1 MRHLS
6 VDVETYS
13 SVNLADCGAYK
24 YAESEDFEVLLFGY
38 SVDFGEPEVIDL
50 ACGEDIPMEIVM
62 MLFDPTVRKHAF
74 NAAFEWITLSRYF
87 KLTRKEQLAW
97 ARQWHCTM
105 IHAYYLGYAG
115 NLDMVGKA
123 VGLPEDKQK
132 LATGKAL
139 IRYFSCPVKATKTNG
154 GRTRN
159 LPHHDPEKWKLYK
172 EYNRMDVVAETNI
185 YMKLKGIPVPDFIW
199 EQWFTDLKI
208 NSRGVPMDHELIIGA
223 IECDR
228 IDREHQMSKFKQL
241 TGLANPASNTQLLSW
256 VTQHGV
262 DMPNMQKAT
271 VGNVLKRDDLPE
283 EVREALELKKEVSK
297 TSIRK
302 YNKMLDYECRDGRAR
317 GIIQFYGASSTG
329 RYAGRGLQIQNLKRC
344 YLSDL
349 DTPRKLAKQQNY
361 EALNMLYDSV
371 SDTLS
376 QLIRTALTASHGHIL
391 LDADF
396 SAIEA
401 RVLAVLA
408 GEQWIIDEFKGDG
421 KLYEATASQ
430 MFGVPKDQIKKGTEL
445 YKLRQQGK
453 VASLACQYQGSV
465 NALTSMDFNHEIPD
479 EQKPGLVSQWRS
491 ANPHIVQFWY
501 AIENACI
508 DTIKTGTAH
517 RVGKYIKTELVSS
530 QGISYLR
537 IRLPSGRH
545 QYYVQPSIGINRFG
559 KESIVYKGKNQATG
573 KWGDRETYGGSLTE
587 GITQAVA
594 RDLLAEALE
603 RLEANGF
610 EVLFHVHDEAVVDY
624 PSVSEE
630 VDQQNLEKMY
640 GIMSEVPAWFS
651 EMPLKSDGWKRHYY
665 IKD

>member
-1 MRHLS
+1 M
-6 VDVETYS
+6 
-13 SVNLADCGAYK
+13 NLADCGAYK

-159 LPHHDPEKWKLYK
+159 LPHHDPEKWDLYK

-208 NSRGVPMDHELIIGA
+208 NSRGVYVDTDLVYGA
-223 IECDR
+223 LA
-228 IDREHQMSKFKQL
+228 IDEDVRKDQMVEFKQL

-271 VGNVLKRDDLPE
+271 VADTLKRDDLPE

-297 TSIRK
+297 TSIKK
-302 YNKMLDYECRDGRAR
+302 YNKILDYLCDDNRIR
-317 GIIQFYGASSTG
+317 GLLQFYGASTTG
-329 RYAGRGLQIQNLKRC
+329 RYAGRGVQLQNLPRT
-344 YLSDL
+344 YLKDI
-349 DTPRKLAKQQNY
+349 DTARALVKQHNSTGM
-361 EALNMLYDSV
+361 EMLYDSV

-376 QLIRTALTASHGHIL
+376 QLIRTAFIPSPGNVL

-401 RVLAVLA
+401 RVIGWLA
-408 GEQWIIDEFKGDG
+408 GEEWVLEEFRGAG
-421 KLYEATASQ
+421 KIYEATASQ
-430 MFGVPKDQIKKGTEL
+430 MFGVPKEQIKKGTEL

-453 VASLACQYQGSV
+453 VAQLACSYGGGV
-465 NALTSMDFNHEIPD
+465 AALTAMDFNHEIPD
-479 EQKPGLVSQWRS
+479 DMKPGLVKQWRA
-491 ANPHIVQFWY
+491 ANPHIVSFWSKL
-501 AIENACI
+501 ERACI
-508 DTIKTGTAH
+508 DTIKSGTSH
-517 RVGKYIKTELVSS
+517 TINGRIRSHLVSS
-530 QGISYLR
+530 GGITYLQLE
-537 IRLPSGRH
+537 LPNKRSI
-545 QYYVQPSIGINRFG
+545 YYCEPHMTVNRFG
-559 KESIVYKGKNQATG
+559 NESIGFYGKNQVTG
-573 KWGDRETYGGSLTE
+573 KWEKQETYSGKIAE
-587 GITQAVA
+587 NITQSVA
-594 RDLLAEALE
+594 RDLLAESIE

-610 EVLFHVHDEAVVDY
+610 EILFHIHDEVVIDY
-624 PSVSEE
+624 GGDDADEA
-630 VDQQNLEKMY
+630 LEKVY
-640 GIMSEVPAWFS
+640 ALMSEVPKWAKGLP
-651 EMPLKSDGWKRHYY
+651 MAADGWVGAYFK
-665 IKD
+665 KD

>member
-185 YMKLKGIPVPDFIW
+185 YMKLRGIPVPDFIW
-199 EQWFTDLKI
+199 EQWFTDLCI
-208 NSRGVPMDHELIIGA
+208 NSRGVYVDTDLVYGA
-223 IECDR
+223 LA
-228 IDREHQMSKFKQL
+228 IDEDVRKDQMAEFKQL

-271 VGNVLKRDDLPE
+271 VADTLKRDDLPE

-297 TSIRK
+297 TSIKK
-302 YNKMLDYECRDGRAR
+302 YNKILDYLCKDGRIR
-317 GIIQFYGASSTG
+317 GLLQFYGASTTG
-329 RYAGRGLQIQNLKRC
+329 RYAGRGVQLQNLPRT
-344 YLSDL
+344 YLKDI
-349 DTPRKLAKQQNY
+349 DTARALVKQHNSTGM
-361 EALNMLYDSV
+361 EMLYDSV

-376 QLIRTALTASHGHIL
+376 QLIRTAFIPSPGNVL

-401 RVLAVLA
+401 RVIGWLA
-408 GEQWIIDEFKGDG
+408 GEEWVLEEFRGAG
-421 KLYEATASQ
+421 KIYEATASQ
-430 MFGVPKDQIKKGTEL
+430 MFGVPKEQIKKGTEL

-453 VASLACQYQGSV
+453 VAQLACSYGGGV
-465 NALTSMDFNHEIPD
+465 AALTAMDFNHEIPD
-479 EQKPGLVSQWRS
+479 DMKPGLVKQWRA
-491 ANPHIVQFWY
+491 ANPHIVAFWSKL
-501 AIENACI
+501 ERACI
-508 DTIKTGTAH
+508 DTIKSGTSH
-517 RVGKYIKTELVSS
+517 TINGRIRSHLVSS
-530 QGISYLR
+530 GGITYLQLE
-537 IRLPSGRH
+537 LPNKRSI
-545 QYYVQPSIGINRFG
+545 YYCEPHMTVNRFG
-559 KESIVYKGKNQATG
+559 NESIGFYGKNQVTG
-573 KWGDRETYGGSLTE
+573 KWEKQETYSGKIAE
-587 GITQAVA
+587 NCTQSVA
-594 RDLLAEALE
+594 RDLLAESIE

-610 EVLFHVHDEAVVDY
+610 EILFHIHDEVVIDY
-624 PSVSEE
+624 GGDDADEA
-630 VDQQNLEKMY
+630 LEKVY
-640 GIMSEVPAWFS
+640 ALMSEVPKWAKGLP
-651 EMPLKSDGWKRHYY
+651 MAADGWVGAYFK
-665 IKD
+665 KD

>member
-1 MRHLS
+1 M
-6 VDVETYS
+6 
-13 SVNLADCGAYK
+13 NLADCGAYK

-159 LPHHDPEKWKLYK
+159 LPHHDPEKWDLYK

-185 YMKLKGIPVPDFIW
+185 YVKLRGIPVPDFIW

-208 NSRGVPMDHELIIGA
+208 NSRGVYVDTDLVYGA
-223 IECDR
+223 LA
-228 IDREHQMSKFKQL
+228 IDEDVRKDQMVEFKQL

-271 VGNVLKRDDLPE
+271 VADTLKRDDLPE

-297 TSIRK
+297 TSIKK
-302 YNKMLDYECRDGRAR
+302 YNKILDYLCDDNRIR
-317 GIIQFYGASSTG
+317 GLLQFYGASTTG
-329 RYAGRGLQIQNLKRC
+329 RYAGRGVQLQNLPRT
-344 YLSDL
+344 YLKDI
-349 DTPRKLAKQQNY
+349 DTARALVKQHNSTGM
-361 EALNMLYDSV
+361 EMLYDSV

-376 QLIRTALTASHGHIL
+376 QLIRTAFIPSPGNVL

-401 RVLAVLA
+401 RVIGWLA
-408 GEQWIIDEFKGDG
+408 GEEWVLEEFRGAG
-421 KLYEATASQ
+421 KIYEATASQ
-430 MFGVPKDQIKKGTEL
+430 MFGVPKEQIKKGTEL

-453 VASLACQYQGSV
+453 VAQLACSYGGGV
-465 NALTSMDFNHEIPD
+465 AALTAMDFNHEIPD
-479 EQKPGLVSQWRS
+479 DMKPGLVKQWRA
-491 ANPHIVQFWY
+491 ANPHIVSFWSKL
-501 AIENACI
+501 ERACI
-508 DTIKTGTAH
+508 DTIKSGTSH
-517 RVGKYIKTELVSS
+517 TINGRIRSHLVSS
-530 QGISYLR
+530 GGITYLQLE
-537 IRLPSGRH
+537 LPNKRSI
-545 QYYVQPSIGINRFG
+545 YYCEPHMTVNRFG
-559 KESIVYKGKNQATG
+559 NESIGFYGKNQVTG
-573 KWGDRETYGGSLTE
+573 KWEKQETYSGKIAE
-587 GITQAVA
+587 NITQSVA
-594 RDLLAEALE
+594 RDLLAESIE

-610 EVLFHVHDEAVVDY
+610 EILFHIHDEVVIDY
-624 PSVSEE
+624 GGDDADEA
-630 VDQQNLEKMY
+630 LEKVY
-640 GIMSEVPAWFS
+640 ALMSEVPKWAKGLP
-651 EMPLKSDGWKRHYY
+651 MAADGWVGAYFK
-665 IKD
+665 KD

>member
-62 MLFDPTVRKHAF
+62 MLFDPTIKKHAF

-159 LPHHDPEKWKLYK
+159 LPHHDPDKWSLYK

-185 YMKLKGIPVPDFIW
+185 YMKLRGIPVPDFIW

-208 NSRGVPMDHELIIGA
+208 NSRGVYVDTDLVYGA
-223 IECDR
+223 LV
-228 IDREHQMSKFKQL
+228 IDEDVRNDQMAEFRQL

-256 VTQHGV
+256 VAQHGV

-271 VGNVLKRDDLPE
+271 VADTLKKDDLPE

-297 TSIRK
+297 TSIKK
-302 YNKMLDYECRDGRAR
+302 YNKILDYLCKDDRIR
-317 GIIQFYGASSTG
+317 GLLQFYGASTTG
-329 RYAGRGLQIQNLKRC
+329 RYAGRGVQLQNLPRT
-344 YLSDL
+344 YLNDI
-349 DTPRKLAKQQNY
+349 DTARALVKQHNSTGM
-361 EALNMLYDSV
+361 EMLYDSV

-376 QLIRTALTASHGHIL
+376 QLIRTAFIPSPGNVL

-401 RVLAVLA
+401 RVIGWLA
-408 GEQWIIDEFKGDG
+408 GEEWVLEEFRGAG
-421 KLYEATASQ
+421 KIYEATASQ
-430 MFGVPKDQIKKGTEL
+430 MFGVPKEQIKKGTEL

-453 VASLACQYQGSV
+453 VAQLACSYGGGV
-465 NALTSMDFNHEIPD
+465 AALTAMDFNHEIPD
-479 EQKPGLVSQWRS
+479 DMKPGLVKQWRA
-491 ANPHIVQFWY
+491 ANPHIVAFWSKL
-501 AIENACI
+501 ERACI
-508 DTIKTGTAH
+508 DTIKSGTSH
-517 RVGKYIKTELVSS
+517 TINGRMRSHLISSGGITYLQLELPNKRS
-530 QGISYLR
+530 I
-537 IRLPSGRH
+537 
-545 QYYVQPSIGINRFG
+545 YYCEPHMTVNRFG
-559 KESIVYKGKNQATG
+559 NESIGFYGKNQITG
-573 KWGDRETYGGSLTE
+573 KWEKQETYAGKLAE
-587 GITQAVA
+587 NATQSVA
-594 RDLLAEALE
+594 RDLLAESIE

-610 EVLFHVHDEAVVDY
+610 EILFHIHDEVVIDY
-624 PSVSEE
+624 GGDDAGSA
-630 VDQQNLEKMY
+630 LEKVY
-640 GIMSEVPAWFS
+640 ALMSEVPKWAKGLP
-651 EMPLKSDGWKRHYY
+651 MAADGWVGAYFK
-665 IKD
+665 KD

>member
-185 YMKLKGIPVPDFIW
+185 YMKLRGIPVPDFIW

-208 NSRGVPMDHELIIGA
+208 NSRGVYVDTDLVYGA
-223 IECDR
+223 LA
-228 IDREHQMSKFKQL
+228 IDEDVRNDQMAEFKQL

-271 VGNVLKRDDLPE
+271 VADTLKRDDFPE
-283 EVREALELKKEVSK
+283 EVRQALELKKEVSK
-297 TSIRK
+297 TSIKK
-302 YNKMLDYECRDGRAR
+302 YNKILDYLCKDDRIR
-317 GIIQFYGASSTG
+317 GLLQFYGASTTG
-329 RYAGRGLQIQNLKRC
+329 RYAGRGVQLQNLPRT
-344 YLSDL
+344 YLNDI
-349 DTPRKLAKQQNY
+349 DTARALVKQHNSTGM
-361 EALNMLYDSV
+361 EMLYDSV

-376 QLIRTALTASHGHIL
+376 QLIRTAFIPSPGNVL

-401 RVLAVLA
+401 RVIGWLA
-408 GEQWIIDEFKGDG
+408 GEEWVLEEFRGAG
-421 KLYEATASQ
+421 KIYEATASQ
-430 MFGVPKDQIKKGTEL
+430 MFGVPKEQIKKGTEL

-453 VASLACQYQGSV
+453 VAQLACSYGGGV
-465 NALTSMDFNHEIPD
+465 AALTAMDFNHEIPD
-479 EQKPGLVSQWRS
+479 DMKPGLVKQWRA
-491 ANPHIVQFWY
+491 ANPHIVAFWSKL
-501 AIENACI
+501 ERACI
-508 DTIKTGTAH
+508 DTIKSGTSH
-517 RVGKYIKTELVSS
+517 TINGRIRSHLVSS
-530 QGISYLR
+530 GGITYLQLE
-537 IRLPSGRH
+537 LPNKRSI
-545 QYYVQPSIGINRFG
+545 YYCEPHMTVNRFG
-559 KESIVYKGKNQATG
+559 NESIGFYGKNQVTG
-573 KWGDRETYGGSLTE
+573 KWEKQETYSGKIAE
-587 GITQAVA
+587 NCTQAVA
-594 RDLLAEALE
+594 RDLLAESIE

-610 EVLFHVHDEAVVDY
+610 EILFHIHDEVVIDY
-624 PSVSEE
+624 GGGDADEA
-630 VDQQNLEKMY
+630 LEKVY
-640 GIMSEVPAWFS
+640 VLMSEVPKWAKGLP
-651 EMPLKSDGWKRHYY
+651 MAADGWVGAYFK
-665 IKD
+665 KD

>member
-1 MRHLS
+1 M
-6 VDVETYS
+6 
-13 SVNLADCGAYK
+13 NLADCGAYK

-159 LPHHDPEKWKLYK
+159 LPHHDPEKWDLYK

-208 NSRGVPMDHELIIGA
+208 NSRGVYVDTDLVYGA
-223 IECDR
+223 LA
-228 IDREHQMSKFKQL
+228 IDEDVRKDQMGEFKQL

-271 VGNVLKRDDLPE
+271 VTDTLKRDDLPE

-297 TSIRK
+297 TSIKK
-302 YNKMLDYECRDGRAR
+302 YNKILDYLCNDNRIR
-317 GIIQFYGASSTG
+317 GLLQFYGASTTG
-329 RYAGRGLQIQNLKRC
+329 RYAGRGVQLQNLPRT
-344 YLSDL
+344 YLKDI
-349 DTPRKLAKQQNY
+349 DTARALVKQHNSTGM
-361 EALNMLYDSV
+361 EMLYDSV

-376 QLIRTALTASHGHIL
+376 QLIRTAFIPSPGNVL

-401 RVLAVLA
+401 RVIGWLA
-408 GEQWIIDEFKGDG
+408 GEEWVLEEFRGAG
-421 KLYEATASQ
+421 KIYEATASQ
-430 MFGVPKDQIKKGTEL
+430 MFGVPKEQIKKGTEL

-453 VASLACQYQGSV
+453 VAQLACSYGGGV
-465 NALTSMDFNHEIPD
+465 AALTAMDFNHEIPD
-479 EQKPGLVSQWRS
+479 DMKPGLVKQWRA
-491 ANPHIVQFWY
+491 ANPHIVSFWSKL
-501 AIENACI
+501 ERACI
-508 DTIKTGTAH
+508 DTIKSGTSH
-517 RVGKYIKTELVSS
+517 TINGRIRSHLVSS
-530 QGISYLR
+530 GGITYLQLE
-537 IRLPSGRH
+537 LPNKRSI
-545 QYYVQPSIGINRFG
+545 YYCEPHMTVNRFG
-559 KESIVYKGKNQATG
+559 NESIGFYGKNQVTG
-573 KWGDRETYGGSLTE
+573 KWEKQETYAGKLAE
-587 GITQAVA
+587 NATQSVA
-594 RDLLAEALE
+594 RDLLAESIE

-610 EVLFHVHDEAVVDY
+610 EILFHIHDEVVIDY
-624 PSVSEE
+624 GGGDADEA
-630 VDQQNLEKMY
+630 LEKVY
-640 GIMSEVPAWFS
+640 ALMSEVPKWAKGLP
-651 EMPLKSDGWKRHYY
+651 MAADGWVGAYFK
-665 IKD
+665 KD

>member
-50 ACGEDIPMEIVM
+50 ACGENIPMEIVM
-62 MLFDPTVRKHAF
+62 ILFDPTVRKHAF

-159 LPHHDPEKWKLYK
+159 LPHHDPEKWDLYK

-185 YMKLKGIPVPDFIW
+185 YMKLRGIPVPDFIW

-271 VGNVLKRDDLPE
+271 VADTLKKDDLPE

-302 YNKMLDYECRDGRAR
+302 YNKMLDYECHDGRAR

-349 DTPRKLAKQQNY
+349 DTPRDLAKQQNY

-376 QLIRTALTASHGHIL
+376 QLIRTALVASSGRIL

-408 GEQWIIDEFKGDG
+408 GEQWIIDEFKGEG
-421 KLYEATASQ
+421 KLYEATAAQ
-430 MFGVPKDQIKKGTEL
+430 MFGVPKEQIKKGTEL

-508 DTIKTGTAH
+508 DTIKTGTSH

-530 QGISYLR
+530 SGISYLR

-545 QYYVQPSIGINRFG
+545 QYYVRPSIGINRFG
-559 KESIVYKGKNQATG
+559 KESIVYKGKNQVTG

-640 GIMSEVPAWFS
+640 SIMSEVPAWFS

>member
-50 ACGEDIPMEIVM
+50 AFGEDIPMEIVM

-185 YMKLKGIPVPDFIW
+185 YMKLRGIPVPDFIW

-228 IDREHQMSKFKQL
+228 IDREHQMSKFKRL

-271 VGNVLKRDDLPE
+271 VADTLKRDDLPE

-302 YNKMLDYECRDGRAR
+302 YNKMLDYECHDGRAR

-349 DTPRKLAKQQNY
+349 DTPRDLAKQQNY

-376 QLIRTALTASHGHIL
+376 QLIRTALVASSGRIL

-408 GEQWIIDEFKGDG
+408 GEQWIIDEFKGEG
-421 KLYEATASQ
+421 KLYEATAAQ
-430 MFGVPKDQIKKGTEL
+430 MFGVPKEQIKKGTEL

-530 QGISYLR
+530 SGISYLR

-545 QYYVQPSIGINRFG
+545 QYYVRPSIGINRFG
-559 KESIVYKGKNQATG
+559 KESIVYKGKNQVTG

-640 GIMSEVPAWFS
+640 SIMSEVPAWFS

>member
-185 YMKLKGIPVPDFIW
+185 YMKRRGIPVPDFIW
-199 EQWFTDLKI
+199 EQWFTDLCI

-271 VGNVLKRDDLPE
+271 VADTLKRDDLPE

-349 DTPRKLAKQQNY
+349 DTPRELAKQQNY

-376 QLIRTALTASHGHIL
+376 QLIRTALVASSGRIL

-408 GEQWIIDEFKGDG
+408 GEQWIIDEFKGEG
-421 KLYEATASQ
+421 KLYEATAAQ
-430 MFGVPKDQIKKGTEL
+430 MFGVPKEQIKKGTEL

-530 QGISYLR
+530 SGISYLR

-545 QYYVQPSIGINRFG
+545 QYYVRPSIGINRFG
-559 KESIVYKGKNQATG
+559 KESIVYKGKNQVTG

-640 GIMSEVPAWFS
+640 SIMSEVPAWFS

>member
-50 ACGEDIPMEIVM
+50 ACGENIPMEIVM

-208 NSRGVPMDHELIIGA
+208 NSRGVYVDTDLVYGA
-223 IECDR
+223 LA
-228 IDREHQMSKFKQL
+228 IDEDVRKDQMTEFKQL
-241 TGLANPASNTQLLSW
+241 TGLANPASNTQLLNW

-262 DMPNMQKAT
+262 GMPNMQKAT
-271 VGNVLKRDDLPE
+271 VTDTLKRDDLPE

-297 TSIRK
+297 TSIKK
-302 YNKMLDYECRDGRAR
+302 YNKILNYLCKDDRIR
-317 GIIQFYGASSTG
+317 GLLQFYGASTTG
-329 RYAGRGLQIQNLKRC
+329 RYAGRGVQLQNLPRT
-344 YLSDL
+344 YLKDI
-349 DTPRKLAKQQNY
+349 DTARALVKQHNSTGM
-361 EALNMLYDSV
+361 EMLYDSV

-376 QLIRTALTASHGHIL
+376 QLIRTAFIPSPGNVL

-401 RVLAVLA
+401 RVIGWLA
-408 GEQWIIDEFKGDG
+408 GEEWVLEEFRGAG
-421 KLYEATASQ
+421 KIYEATASQ
-430 MFGVPKDQIKKGTEL
+430 MFGVPKEQIKKGTDL

-453 VASLACQYQGSV
+453 VAQLACSYGGGV
-465 NALTSMDFNHEIPD
+465 AALTAMDFNHEIPD
-479 EQKPGLVSQWRS
+479 DMKPGLVKQWRA
-491 ANPHIVQFWY
+491 ANPRIVAFWSKL
-501 AIENACI
+501 ERACI
-508 DTIKTGTAH
+508 DTIKSGTSH
-517 RVGKYIKTELVSS
+517 TINGRIRSHLVSS
-530 QGISYLR
+530 GGITYLQLE
-537 IRLPSGRH
+537 LPNKRSI
-545 QYYVQPSIGINRFG
+545 YYCEPHMTVNRFG
-559 KESIVYKGKNQATG
+559 NESIGFYGKNQVTG
-573 KWGDRETYGGSLTE
+573 KWEKQETYAGKLAENS
-587 GITQAVA
+587 TQSVA
-594 RDLLAEALE
+594 RDLLAESIE

-610 EVLFHVHDEAVVDY
+610 EILFHIHDEVVIDY
-624 PSVSEE
+624 GGDDADEA
-630 VDQQNLEKMY
+630 LEKVY
-640 GIMSEVPAWFS
+640 ALMSEVPKWAKGLP
-651 EMPLKSDGWKRHYY
+651 MAADGWVGAYFK
-665 IKD
+665 KD

>member
-50 ACGEDIPMEIVM
+50 ACGENIPMEIVM

-115 NLDMVGKA
+115 NLNMVGKA

-159 LPHHDPEKWKLYK
+159 LPHHDPEKWDLYK

-185 YMKLKGIPVPDFIW
+185 YMKLRGIPVPDFIW

-208 NSRGVPMDHELIIGA
+208 NSRGVYVDTDLVYGA
-223 IECDR
+223 LA
-228 IDREHQMSKFKQL
+228 IDEDVRNDQMAEFRQL

-271 VGNVLKRDDLPE
+271 VTDTLKRDDLPE

-297 TSIRK
+297 TSIKK
-302 YNKMLDYECRDGRAR
+302 YNKILDYLCKDDRIR
-317 GIIQFYGASSTG
+317 GLLQFYGASTTG
-329 RYAGRGLQIQNLKRC
+329 RYAGRGVQLQNLPRT
-344 YLSDL
+344 YLNDI
-349 DTPRKLAKQQNY
+349 DTARALVKQHNSTGM
-361 EALNMLYDSV
+361 EMLYDSV

-376 QLIRTALTASHGHIL
+376 QLIRTAFIPSLGNVL

-401 RVLAVLA
+401 RVIGWLA
-408 GEQWIIDEFKGDG
+408 GEEWVLEEFRGAG
-421 KLYEATASQ
+421 KIYEATASQ
-430 MFGVPKDQIKKGTEL
+430 MFGVPKEQIKKGTEL

-453 VASLACQYQGSV
+453 VAQLACSYGGGV
-465 NALTSMDFNHEIPD
+465 AALTAMDFNHEIPD
-479 EQKPGLVSQWRS
+479 DMKPGLVKQWRA
-491 ANPHIVQFWY
+491 ANPHIVAFWSKL
-501 AIENACI
+501 ERACI
-508 DTIKTGTAH
+508 DTIKSGTSH
-517 RVGKYIKTELVSS
+517 TINGRIRSHLVSS
-530 QGISYLR
+530 GGITYLQLE
-537 IRLPSGRH
+537 LPNKRSI
-545 QYYVQPSIGINRFG
+545 YYCEPHMTVNRFG
-559 KESIVYKGKNQATG
+559 NESIGFYGKNQDTG
-573 KWGDRETYGGSLTE
+573 KWVKQETYSGKIAE
-587 GITQAVA
+587 NITQSVA
-594 RDLLAEALE
+594 RDLLAESIE

-610 EVLFHVHDEAVVDY
+610 EILFHIHDEVVIDY
-624 PSVSEE
+624 DGGDADEALKKVYA
-630 VDQQNLEKMY
+630 L
-640 GIMSEVPAWFS
+640 MSEVPKWAKGLP
-651 EMPLKSDGWKRHYY
+651 MAADGWVGAYFK
-665 IKD
+665 KD

>member
-159 LPHHDPEKWKLYK
+159 LPHHDPEKWDLYK

-185 YMKLKGIPVPDFIW
+185 HMKLKGIPVPDFIW

-208 NSRGVPMDHELIIGA
+208 NSRGVYVDTDLVYGA
-223 IECDR
+223 LA
-228 IDREHQMSKFKQL
+228 IDEDVRKDQMTEFKQL

-271 VGNVLKRDDLPE
+271 VADTLKRDDLPE

-297 TSIRK
+297 TSIKK
-302 YNKMLDYECRDGRAR
+302 YNKILDYLCDDNRIR
-317 GIIQFYGASSTG
+317 GLLQFYGASTTG
-329 RYAGRGLQIQNLKRC
+329 RYAGRGVQLQNLPRT
-344 YLSDL
+344 YLNDI
-349 DTPRKLAKQQNY
+349 DTARALVKQHSSTGM
-361 EALNMLYDSV
+361 EMLYDSV

-376 QLIRTALTASHGHIL
+376 QLIRTAFIPSPGNVL

-401 RVLAVLA
+401 RVIGWLA
-408 GEQWIIDEFKGDG
+408 GEEWVLEEFRGAG
-421 KLYEATASQ
+421 KIYEATASQ
-430 MFGVPKDQIKKGTEL
+430 MFGVPKEQIKKGTEL

-453 VASLACQYQGSV
+453 VAQLACSYGGGV
-465 NALTSMDFNHEIPD
+465 AALTAMDFNHEIPD
-479 EQKPGLVSQWRS
+479 DMKPGLVKQWRA
-491 ANPHIVQFWY
+491 ANPHIVAFWSKL
-501 AIENACI
+501 ERACI
-508 DTIKTGTAH
+508 DTIKSGTSH
-517 RVGKYIKTELVSS
+517 TINGRIRSHLVSS
-530 QGISYLR
+530 GGITYLQLE
-537 IRLPSGRH
+537 LPNKRSI
-545 QYYVQPSIGINRFG
+545 YYCEPHMTVNRFG
-559 KESIVYKGKNQATG
+559 NESIGFYGKNQVTG
-573 KWGDRETYGGSLTE
+573 KWEKQETYAGKLAE
-587 GITQAVA
+587 NATQSVA
-594 RDLLAEALE
+594 RDLLAESIE

-610 EVLFHVHDEAVVDY
+610 EILFHIHDEVVIDY
-624 PSVSEE
+624 GGGDADEA
-630 VDQQNLEKMY
+630 LEKVY
-640 GIMSEVPAWFS
+640 ALMSEVPKWAKGLP
-651 EMPLKSDGWKRHYY
+651 MAADGWVGAYFK
-665 IKD
+665 KD

>member
-50 ACGEDIPMEIVM
+50 ACGENIPMEIVM

-159 LPHHDPEKWKLYK
+159 LPHHDSEKWSLYK

-185 YMKLKGIPVPDFIW
+185 YMKLRGIPVPDFIW

-208 NSRGVPMDHELIIGA
+208 NSRGVYVDTDLVYGA
-223 IECDR
+223 LA
-228 IDREHQMSKFKQL
+228 IDEDVRNDQMAEFRQL

-271 VGNVLKRDDLPE
+271 VTDTLKKDDLPE

-297 TSIRK
+297 TSIKK
-302 YNKMLDYECRDGRAR
+302 YNKILDYLCKDDRIR
-317 GIIQFYGASSTG
+317 GLLQFYGASTTG
-329 RYAGRGLQIQNLKRC
+329 RYAGRGVQLQNLPRT
-344 YLSDL
+344 YLKDI
-349 DTPRKLAKQQNY
+349 DTARALVKQHNSTGM
-361 EALNMLYDSV
+361 EMLYDSV

-376 QLIRTALTASHGHIL
+376 QLIRTAFIPSPDNVL

-401 RVLAVLA
+401 RVIGWLA
-408 GEQWIIDEFKGDG
+408 GEEWVLEEFRGAG
-421 KLYEATASQ
+421 KIYEATASQ
-430 MFGVPKDQIKKGTEL
+430 MFGVPKEHIKKGTEL

-453 VASLACQYQGSV
+453 VAQLACSYGGGV
-465 NALTSMDFNHEIPD
+465 AALTAMDFNHEIPD
-479 EQKPGLVSQWRS
+479 DMKPGLVKQWRA
-491 ANPHIVQFWY
+491 ANPHIVAFWSKL
-501 AIENACI
+501 ERACI
-508 DTIKTGTAH
+508 DTIKSGTSH
-517 RVGKYIKTELVSS
+517 TINGRIRSHLVSS
-530 QGISYLR
+530 GGITYLQLE
-537 IRLPSGRH
+537 LPNKRSI
-545 QYYVQPSIGINRFG
+545 YYCEPHMTVNRFG
-559 KESIVYKGKNQATG
+559 NESIGFYGKNQITG
-573 KWGDRETYGGSLTE
+573 KWEKQETYSGKIAE
-587 GITQAVA
+587 NITQSVA
-594 RDLLAEALE
+594 RDLLAESIE

-610 EVLFHVHDEAVVDY
+610 EILFHIHDEVVIDY
-624 PSVSEE
+624 GGGDADEA
-630 VDQQNLEKMY
+630 LEKVY
-640 GIMSEVPAWFS
+640 ALMSEVPKWAKGLP
-651 EMPLKSDGWKRHYY
+651 MAADGWVGAYFK
-665 IKD
+665 KD

>member
-1 MRHLS
+1 M
-6 VDVETYS
+6 
-13 SVNLADCGAYK
+13 NLADCGAYK

-50 ACGEDIPMEIVM
+50 ACGEDIPMEIIM

-159 LPHHDPEKWKLYK
+159 LPHHDPDKWLLYK

-185 YMKLKGIPVPDFIW
+185 YMKLRGIPVPDFIW

-262 DMPNMQKAT
+262 DIPNMQKAT
-271 VGNVLKRDDLPE
+271 VADTLKKDDLPE

-349 DTPRKLAKQQNY
+349 DTPRELAKQQNY

-376 QLIRTALTASHGHIL
+376 QLIRTALVASSGRIL

-408 GEQWIIDEFKGDG
+408 GEQWIIDEFKGEG
-421 KLYEATASQ
+421 KLYEATAAQ
-430 MFGVPKDQIKKGTEL
+430 MFGVPKEQIKKGTEL

-491 ANPHIVQFWY
+491 ANPYIVQFWY

-530 QGISYLR
+530 SGISYLR

-545 QYYVQPSIGINRFG
+545 QYYVRPSIGINRFG
-559 KESIVYKGKNQATG
+559 KESIVYKGKNQVTG

-640 GIMSEVPAWFS
+640 SIMSEVPAWFS

>member
-185 YMKLKGIPVPDFIW
+185 YMKLKGISVPDFIW

-271 VGNVLKRDDLPE
+271 VADTLKRDDLPE
-283 EVREALELKKEVSK
+283 EVRGALELKKEVSK

-349 DTPRKLAKQQNY
+349 DTPRELAKQQNY
-361 EALNMLYDSV
+361 EALNTLYDSV

-376 QLIRTALTASHGHIL
+376 QLIRTALVASSGHIL

-421 KLYEATASQ
+421 KLYEATAAQ
-430 MFGVPKDQIKKGTEL
+430 MFGVPKEQIKKGTEL

-508 DTIKTGTAH
+508 DTIKTGTSH

-530 QGISYLR
+530 SGISYLR

-545 QYYVQPSIGINRFG
+545 QYYVRPSIGINRFG

-640 GIMSEVPAWFS
+640 SIMSEVPAWFS

>member
-185 YMKLKGIPVPDFIW
+185 YMKLRGIPVPDFIW

-256 VTQHGV
+256 VAQHGV

-271 VGNVLKRDDLPE
+271 VADTLKRDDLPE

-302 YNKMLDYECRDGRAR
+302 YNKMLDYECHDGRAR

-349 DTPRKLAKQQNY
+349 DTPRDLAKQQNY

-376 QLIRTALTASHGHIL
+376 QLIRTALVASSGRIL

-408 GEQWIIDEFKGDG
+408 GEQWIIDEFKGEG
-421 KLYEATASQ
+421 KLYEATAAQ
-430 MFGVPKDQIKKGTEL
+430 MFGVPKEQIKKGTEL

-491 ANPHIVQFWY
+491 ANPRIVQFWY

-508 DTIKTGTAH
+508 DTIKTGTIH

-530 QGISYLR
+530 SGISYLR

-545 QYYVQPSIGINRFG
+545 QYYVRPSIGINRFG
-559 KESIVYKGKNQATG
+559 KESIVYKGKNQVTG

-640 GIMSEVPAWFS
+640 SIMSEVPAWFS

>member
-132 LATGKAL
+132 FATGKAL

-185 YMKLKGIPVPDFIW
+185 YMKLRGIPVPDFIW

-271 VGNVLKRDDLPE
+271 VADTLKRDDLPE

-302 YNKMLDYECRDGRAR
+302 YNKMLDYECHDGRAR

-349 DTPRKLAKQQNY
+349 DTPRDLAKQQNY

-376 QLIRTALTASHGHIL
+376 QLIRTALVASSGRIL

-408 GEQWIIDEFKGDG
+408 GEQWIIDEFKGEG
-421 KLYEATASQ
+421 KLYEATAAQ
-430 MFGVPKDQIKKGTEL
+430 MFGVPKEQIKKGTEL

-501 AIENACI
+501 ATENACI
-508 DTIKTGTAH
+508 DTIKTGTSH
-517 RVGKYIKTELVSS
+517 RIGKYIKTELVSS
-530 QGISYLR
+530 SGISYLR

-545 QYYVQPSIGINRFG
+545 QYYVRPSIGINRFG
-559 KESIVYKGKNQATG
+559 KESIVYKGKNQVTG

-640 GIMSEVPAWFS
+640 SIMSEVPAWFS

>member
-50 ACGEDIPMEIVM
+50 ACGEDIPMEIIM

-159 LPHHDPEKWKLYK
+159 LPHHDPDKWLLYK

-185 YMKLKGIPVPDFIW
+185 YMKLRGIPVPDFIW

-262 DMPNMQKAT
+262 DIPNMQKAT
-271 VGNVLKRDDLPE
+271 VADTLKKDDLPE

-349 DTPRKLAKQQNY
+349 DTPRELAKQQNY

-376 QLIRTALTASHGHIL
+376 QLIRTALVASSGRIL

-408 GEQWIIDEFKGDG
+408 GEQWIIDEFKGEG
-421 KLYEATASQ
+421 KLYEATAAQ
-430 MFGVPKDQIKKGTEL
+430 MFGVPKEQIKKGTEL

-491 ANPHIVQFWY
+491 ANPYIVQFWY

-530 QGISYLR
+530 SGISYLR

-545 QYYVQPSIGINRFG
+545 QYYVRPSIGINRFG
-559 KESIVYKGKNQATG
+559 KESIVYKGKNQVTG

-640 GIMSEVPAWFS
+640 SIMSEVPAWFS

>member
-97 ARQWHCTM
+97 ARQWRCTM

-132 LATGKAL
+132 LTTGKAL

-185 YMKLKGIPVPDFIW
+185 YMKLRGIPVPDFIW

-208 NSRGVPMDHELIIGA
+208 NSRGVYVDTDLVYGA
-223 IECDR
+223 LA
-228 IDREHQMSKFKQL
+228 IDEDVRKDQMAEFKQL

-271 VGNVLKRDDLPE
+271 VADTLKRDDLPE

-297 TSIRK
+297 TSIKK
-302 YNKMLDYECRDGRAR
+302 YNKILDYLCDDNRIR
-317 GIIQFYGASSTG
+317 GLLQFYGASTTG
-329 RYAGRGLQIQNLKRC
+329 RYAGRGVQLQNLPRT
-344 YLSDL
+344 YLNDI
-349 DTPRKLAKQQNY
+349 DTARALVKQHNSAGM
-361 EALNMLYDSV
+361 EMLYDSV

-376 QLIRTALTASHGHIL
+376 QLIRTAFIPSPGNVL

-401 RVLAVLA
+401 RVIGWLA
-408 GEQWIIDEFKGDG
+408 GEEWVLEEFRGAG
-421 KLYEATASQ
+421 KIYEATASQ
-430 MFGVPKDQIKKGTEL
+430 MFGVPKEQIKKGTEL

-453 VASLACQYQGSV
+453 VAQLACSYGGGV
-465 NALTSMDFNHEIPD
+465 AALTAMDFNHEIPD
-479 EQKPGLVSQWRS
+479 DMKPGLVKQWRA
-491 ANPHIVQFWY
+491 ANPHIVAFWSKL
-501 AIENACI
+501 ERACI
-508 DTIKTGTAH
+508 DTIKSGTSH
-517 RVGKYIKTELVSS
+517 TINGRIRSHLVSS
-530 QGISYLR
+530 GGITYLQLE
-537 IRLPSGRH
+537 LPNKRSI
-545 QYYVQPSIGINRFG
+545 YYCEPHMTVNRFG
-559 KESIVYKGKNQATG
+559 NESIGFYGKNQVTG
-573 KWGDRETYGGSLTE
+573 KWEKQQTYAGKLAENS
-587 GITQAVA
+587 TQSVA
-594 RDLLAEALE
+594 RDLLAESIE

-610 EVLFHVHDEAVVDY
+610 EILFHIHDEVVIDY
-624 PSVSEE
+624 GGGDADEA
-630 VDQQNLEKMY
+630 LEKVY
-640 GIMSEVPAWFS
+640 ALMSEVPKWAKGLP
-651 EMPLKSDGWKRHYY
+651 MAADGWVGAYFK
-665 IKD
+665 KD

>member
-50 ACGEDIPMEIVM
+50 ACGENIPMEIVM

-159 LPHHDPEKWKLYK
+159 LPHHDPEKWDLYK

-271 VGNVLKRDDLPE
+271 VADTLKRDDLPE

-302 YNKMLDYECRDGRAR
+302 YNKMLDYECHDGRAR

-349 DTPRKLAKQQNY
+349 DTPRDLAKQQNY

-376 QLIRTALTASHGHIL
+376 QLIRTALVASSGRIL

-408 GEQWIIDEFKGDG
+408 GEQWIIDEFKGEG
-421 KLYEATASQ
+421 KLYEATAAQ
-430 MFGVPKDQIKKGTEL
+430 MFGVPKEQIKKGTEL

-530 QGISYLR
+530 SGISYLR

-545 QYYVQPSIGINRFG
+545 QYYVRPSIGINRFG
-559 KESIVYKGKNQATG
+559 KESIVYKGKNQVTG

-640 GIMSEVPAWFS
+640 SIMSEVPAWFS